1 MLTRRSLLKSASA
14 AAAMAM
20 TGVVPDSHAY
30 PLADAWG
37 SDFLTP
43 WSPQEGATRDL
54 TPGPTPVRLSCSA
67 HGLHYEKGMD
77 IGGRVKAIRDAG
89 YTAAEANDS
98 WKEATDSEIR
108 ILHDALDCHDLLFYT
123 LHLCVNNIHPD
134 LGTRRDNI
142 RRVTEMVETASRL
155 GLAFVVSHTG
165 SCAADRP
172 THPHRDNWTGE
183 TWKTSV
189 NSLRQILK
197 DTSGSGVDLAIEA
210 LNPCN
215 INNPYAHVRLR
226 EDVGD
231 SRIKV
236 TLDPQNM
243 INPATYY
250 RTTELVNL
258 CFDLL
263 GEDICY
269 AHAKDVAWDPE
280 MLPSFSWVVAG
291 TGTMDFETYL
301 VRLSRLKHPRPLLL
315 EFLPQEKYPE
325 AKRHIVSTARQVG
338 VSIYS

>member
-1 MLTRRSLLKSASA
+1 MLTRRTLLKSGGVAT
-14 AAAMAM
+14 AM
-20 TGVVPDSHAY
+20 TMSGIVPGSQAY
-30 PLADAWG
+30 PLAEAWG
-37 SDFLTP
+37 GDFLTP
-43 WSPQEGATRDL
+43 WSPRSEMARDL
-54 TPGPTPVRLSCSA
+54 TAGQTPVRLSCSA
-67 HGLHYEKGMD
+67 YGLHYEKGMD
-77 IGGRVKAIRDAG
+77 IGSRVKEIRDAG

-98 WKEATDSEIR
+98 WKEATDSDIR
-108 ILHDALDCHDLLFYT
+108 ELHDALNRHDLMFYT

-134 LGTRRDNI
+134 LSVRRDNI

-155 GLAFVVSHTG
+155 GHGFVVSHTG
-165 SCAADRP
+165 SCATDRP
-172 THPHRDNWTGE
+172 THPHRDNWTRE

-231 SRIKV
+231 PRIKV

-250 RTTELVNL
+250 RTSELVNL
-258 CFDLL
+258 CFDLI

-269 AHAKDVAWDPE
+269 AHAKDVAWEPE

-301 VRLSRLKHPRPLLL
+301 IRLSRLKTTRPLLL
-315 EFLPQEKYPE
+315 EFLPAEKYPE
-325 AKRHIVSTARQVG
+325 ARNHIISTARSVG